1 MQHARRIVIVAGE
14 ESGDHHAANLI
25 QKLKVLDPS
34 IKISGVGGE
43 HMQNAGAELVSD
55 LARYGITGLIEVIPY
70 LKIIHRA
77 LQNIKKH
84 LEETKPDLLILV
96 DSPGFNLRLAKYAKM
111 KLGLKII
118 YYISPQIWAW
128 KAKRIHLIKQ
138 CVDHMAVILPFEK
151 AIYEKAGVPVSFV
164 GHPLVNIL
172 RERQDKMSNR
182 RKLNLPEDEQ
192 IIALVPGSRN
202 NEVEKHM
209 PVLIQTAINLSK
221 EKPELHF
228 IIPVAG
234 TICPKKIESYTKD
247 KQIKISLIQAQSI
260 ESMSAADF
268 VIVASGTASLESALL
283 EKPMCIIYKGK
294 FISYLVAMYFI
305 KVKFLGLC
313 NLLVNRMMVPEFLQY
328 DCNPIELT
336 KYILGFFKN
345 PLQPQAMIS
354 QLSALKENLS
364 LNKSDCSLSDLV
376 VAELPE
382 KNA

>member
-1 MQHARRIVIVAGE
+1 MQRARHIVIVAGE
-14 ESGDHHAANLI
+14 ESGDHHAAELI
-25 QKLKVLDPS
+25 HKLKASDPS
-34 IKISGVGGE
+34 IEISGVGGQ
-43 HMQNAGAELVSD
+43 HMQNAGAKLVSD

-70 LKIIHRA
+70 IRVLHRA
-77 LQNIKKH
+77 LQTIKNH
-84 LEETKPDLLILV
+84 LANTKPDLLILV
-96 DSPGFNLRLAKYAKM
+96 DSPGFNLRLAKYAKK

-151 AIYEKAGVPVSFV
+151 DIYQKAGVPVSFV
-164 GHPLVNIL
+164 GHPLVSKL
-172 RERQDKMSNR
+172 EKQQDKLSNR
-182 RKLNLPEDEQ
+182 QKLNLREDEQ

-209 PVLIQTAINLSK
+209 PVLIETAMKLSRA
-221 EKPELHF
+221 KPDLHF
-228 IIPVAG
+228 IIPIAG

-247 KQIKISLIQAQSI
+247 KQIKLSLIQAQSI

-268 VIVASGTASLESALL
+268 VVVASGTASLESALL

-328 DCNPIELT
+328 DCNSTELT
-336 KYILGFFKN
+336 KYILSFYNN

-354 QLSALKENLS
+354 QLSALKESLS
-364 LNKSDCSLSDLV
+364 LNESDCSLEELI
-376 VAELPE
+376 ATELPE